1 MIFRV
6 ALLVLTVGFMGCS
19 SSQKVDS
26 SSAEG
31 AFAVGER
38 YEKDERYEEAIA
50 QFEQVKNKF
59 PYSNLATEAK
69 LRIADIN
76 YKREEYA
83 EAQAAYETFKELH
96 PSHPRSDYVTYRLGM
111 SLFYQLPETI
121 DRDLSLADKS
131 MLYFDEVASSYPNSE
146 FATPSREQ
154 KQKLLDMLA
163 QKEIYIA
170 DFYFKRGKYDSAL
183 GRYAGAVERFPQ
195 YSGLAKALKGAA
207 ISAKRANE
215 PNRANEY
222 LNKLNTQFANSKE
235 AREAKEAID
244 AD

>member
-6 ALLVLTVGFMGCS
+6 ALLLMSVVFVGCS
-19 SSQKVDS
+19 SGPKLDS
-26 SSAEG
+26 STAEG
-31 AFAVGER
+31 AFAVAER

-50 QFEQVKNKF
+50 QFQQVKNKF
-59 PYSNLATEAK
+59 PYSSLATEAK

-96 PSHPRSDYVTYRLGM
+96 PAHPRSDYVTYRLGM
-111 SLFYQLPETI
+111 SLYHQLPETI

-131 MLYFDEVASSYPNSE
+131 MLYFDEVVSSFPNSE
-146 FATPSREQ
+146 FATPSKEQ

-163 QKEIYIA
+163 QKELYIA
-170 DFYFKRGKYDSAL
+170 DFYFKRGKFDSAL
-183 GRYAGAVERFPQ
+183 GRYEGAAEKFPNT
-195 YSGLAKALKGAA
+195 SGLARALKGAA
-207 ISAKRANE
+207 ISAKRNSDMTKANL
-215 PNRANEY
+215 Y
-222 LNKLNTQFANSKE
+222 LQKLNAQFADSKE
-235 AREAKEAID
+235 AKEAKEAID